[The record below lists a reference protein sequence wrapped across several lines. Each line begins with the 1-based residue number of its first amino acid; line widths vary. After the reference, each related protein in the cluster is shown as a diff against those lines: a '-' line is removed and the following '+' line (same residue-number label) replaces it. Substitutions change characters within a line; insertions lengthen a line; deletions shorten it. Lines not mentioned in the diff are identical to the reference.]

1 MFTPKN
7 FQENDPAV
15 LLAFMRSHPFAVM
28 LSAGG
33 ALLGTHLPFVTT
45 QAATRITLTS
55 HMALANPQAKHIAG
69 ERVLVVFSG
78 PHAYISPSLYQN
90 KVQVPTWNYVAV
102 HAYGT
107 VRLLDGHQTQM
118 QVMEEMFQAFGP
130 EYIPQWQTLPHQYRD
145 SLLEHIVAFEIEVT
159 DLQGQFKLSQN
170 KPLAERERI
179 MQSLAESPDAYARE
193 TADYMRKAGGQ

>member
-7 FQENDPAV
+7 FQENDPEV

-28 LSAGG
+28 LTGG
-33 ALLGTHLPFVTT
+33 GLLGTHLPFV
-45 QAATRITLTS
+45 AKVAENRITLAS

-69 ERVLVVFSG
+69 QRVLVVFSG
-78 PHAYISPSLYQN
+78 PHAYISPSLYHN

-102 HAYGT
+102 HTYGT
-107 VRLLDGHQTQM
+107 VRLLDGHQAQM
-118 QVMEEMFQAFGP
+118 QVMEEMFLAFGP
-130 EYIPQWQTLPHQYRD
+130 EYMPQWQSLPHQYRD

-170 KPLAERERI
+170 KPLADRERI
-179 MQSLAESPDAYARE
+179 MQSLADSPDAYARE
-193 TADYMRKAGGQ
+193 TAEYMSKAGGQ